1 MQNKHRILITG
12 GTGYIGSHTAVE
24 LIEKDYEVLIID
36 NLSNSYEEVIN
47 SIEKITGKRPE
58 FFNIDL
64 TDKSAVDSFFK
75 ENTVDAVIHFAAYKS
90 VGESVSH
97 PSMYYRNNINS
108 LLNVADACKENGIT
122 KFVYSSSCSV
132 YGEPDTLPIDENA
145 IIKPAESPYANTKK
159 IGEDILRDISKS
171 TTLNT
176 IALRYFNPVGAHES
190 ALIGEYPVGT
200 PLNLFPVITQSAI
213 GKRGPITVFGND
225 YNTNDGSCVRDYI
238 HVVDI
243 ARAHVIAIVR
253 LLNNTTSDNFE
264 IFNLGTGKGLTVL
277 EVINAFEK
285 HSGVKLDYTI
295 GNRRAGDV
303 EKVFADTKKANEVL
317 GWKATH
323 DLESMITSSW
333 EWEKK
338 LKSIGT
344 NFSKV
349 SA

>member
-1 MQNKHRILITG
+1 MNNKQRILITG

-24 LIEKDYEVLIID
+24 LIERNYEVLIID
-36 NLSNSYEEVIN
+36 NLSNSFEDVIQ
-47 SIEKITGKRPE
+47 SIEKITGKKPT

-64 TDKSAVDSFFK
+64 TDKSAVDLFFK

-97 PSMYYRNNINS
+97 PSMYYRNNITS
-108 LLNVADACKENGIT
+108 LLNVVDACQENGIT

-145 IIKPAESPYANTKK
+145 VIKPAESPYANTKK
-159 IGEDILRDISKS
+159 IGEDILRDISKITS
-171 TTLNT
+171 LHT
-176 IALRYFNPVGAHES
+176 IALRYFNPVGAHETT
-190 ALIGEYPVGT
+190 LIGEYPLGSA
-200 PLNLFPVITQSAI
+200 LNLFPVIMQSAI

-225 YNTNDGSCVRDYI
+225 YNTIDGSCVRDYI

-243 ARAHVIAIVR
+243 ARAHVIAIQR
-253 LLNNTTSDNFE
+253 LLNKDTDENYE
-264 IFNLGTGKGLTVL
+264 IFNLGTGNGLTVL

-285 HSGVKLDYTI
+285 YCGVKLDYTI
-295 GNRRAGDV
+295 GKRRAGDV
-303 EKVFADTKKANEVL
+303 EKVFADTKKANSIL
-317 GWKATH
+317 GWNATH
-323 DLESMITSSW
+323 DIESMITSSW

-338 LKSIGT
+338 LKSNDT
-344 NFSKV
+344 NFSKL

>member
-47 SIEKITGKRPE
+47 SIEKITGKRPA

-159 IGEDILRDISKS
+159 IGEDILRDISRS

>member
-47 SIEKITGKRPE
+47 SIEKITGKRPA

>member
-36 NLSNSYEEVIN
+36 NLSNSYVDVIN
-47 SIEKITGKRPE
+47 SIEKITGKRPA
-58 FFNIDL
+58 FYNIDL
-64 TDKSAVDSFFK
+64 TDKSAVDAFFK

-108 LLNVADACKENGIT
+108 LLNIADACSENGIT

-159 IGEDILRDISKS
+159 IGEDILHDISKI
-171 TTLNT
+171 TRFKI

-243 ARAHVIAIVR
+243 AKAHVIAIER

-295 GNRRAGDV
+295 GNRRPGDV

-323 DLESMITSSW
+323 GLESMITSSW

-349 SA
+349 TV